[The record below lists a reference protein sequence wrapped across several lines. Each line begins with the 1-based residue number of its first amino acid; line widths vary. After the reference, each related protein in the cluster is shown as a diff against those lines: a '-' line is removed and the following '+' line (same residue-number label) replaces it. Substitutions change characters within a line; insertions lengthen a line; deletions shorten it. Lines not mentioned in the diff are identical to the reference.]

1 MPSSSCGTQ
10 LNPQLRARSTA
21 TKAAM
26 NPEKPPPE
34 KEGPTPEAQQAQQPQ
49 TIQFSEP
56 LRPGRKGLLRGDDAS
71 RRPSITQ
78 VISEKEKKR
87 RKKQKDEEKKN
98 VDIDEHR

>member
-1 MPSSSCGTQ
+1 MD
-10 LNPQLRARSTA
+10 
-21 TKAAM
+21 
-26 NPEKPPPE
+26 PEKLPV
-34 KEGPTPEAQQAQQPQ
+34 KEGSSPETQQTQPGQ
-49 TIQFSEP
+49 TLKFEEP
-56 LRPGRKGLLRGDDAS
+56 PRRGRKRLVSSDPDAS

>member
-1 MPSSSCGTQ
+1 MD
-10 LNPQLRARSTA
+10 
-21 TKAAM
+21 
-26 NPEKPPPE
+26 PEKRPAE
-34 KEGPTPEAQQAQQPQ
+34 KEGSSPGAQQAQLAQ
-49 TIQFSEP
+49 TLKFEEP
-56 LRPGRKGLLRGDDAS
+56 LRPGRKKLVGGDLDAS

>member
-1 MPSSSCGTQ
+1 MD
-10 LNPQLRARSTA
+10 
-21 TKAAM
+21 
-26 NPEKPPPE
+26 PEKLPVEGAPPPE
-34 KEGPTPEAQQAQQPQ
+34 AQAQAQ

-56 LRPGRKGLLRGDDAS
+56 LRPRKGAVRPDDAS

-87 RKKQKDEEKKN
+87 RNKQKDEEKKN